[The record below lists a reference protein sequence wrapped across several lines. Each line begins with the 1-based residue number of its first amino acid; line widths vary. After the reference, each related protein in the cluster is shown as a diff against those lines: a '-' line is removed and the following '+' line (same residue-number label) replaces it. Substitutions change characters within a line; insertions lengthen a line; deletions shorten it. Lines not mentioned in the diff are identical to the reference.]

1 MTRCLALL
9 AFTAAA
15 FANSTDWP
23 SYGNDPGAM
32 RYSALRQI
40 HAGNVGRLKLAWTF
54 RTGKPGSEAIPIVV
68 NDVMYFT
75 APDGVYALVPET
87 GELLWKYDAAPM
99 ALRGLAYWPGA
110 GGLQP
115 RVFAGNGHFLLA
127 VDVVTGKP
135 APEFG
140 NEGRVDL
147 KKACWGISKTGG
159 MSSSRRRPSSTM
171 WSLRDAA
178 MARVPPARGRTATFA
193 AGTPGRAGCCG
204 LFTPSRTR
212 ANQGWRPGLQGLG
225 NTDRA

>member
-9 AFTAAA
+9 LLAAA
-15 FANSTDWP
+15 GFDHSTDWP

-99 ALRGLAYWPGA
+99 ALRGLADWRGT
-110 GGLQP
+110 GGLHS
-115 RVFAGNGHFLLA
+115 RVFTGNGPFLLA
-127 VDVVTGKP
+127 LDGTTGKP
-135 APEFG
+135 APGF
-140 NEGRVDL
+140 
-147 KKACWGISKTGG
+147 
-159 MSSSRRRPSSTM
+159 
-171 WSLRDAA
+171 
-178 MARVPPARGRTATFA
+178 
-193 AGTPGRAGCCG
+193 
-204 LFTPSRTR
+204 
-212 ANQGWRPGLQGLG
+212 
-225 NTDRA
+225 